1 MKFTSRTQSIKK
13 FIILRRITA
22 TIGDRNFVQ
31 IIVKDIFKLIW
42 FFVIYFR
49 INNNYKLKNKSV
61 FSIYTHA

>member
-31 IIVKDIFKLIW
+31 IIVTDIFKLIW

-49 INNNYKLKNKSV
+49 INNYKLKNKSV